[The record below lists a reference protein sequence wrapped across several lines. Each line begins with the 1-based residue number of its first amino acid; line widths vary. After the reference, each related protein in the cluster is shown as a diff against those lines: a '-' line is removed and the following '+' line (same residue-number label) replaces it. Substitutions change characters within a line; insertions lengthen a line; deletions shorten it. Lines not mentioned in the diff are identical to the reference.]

1 MEASADGWDVVLRG
15 GRVIDPESGL
25 DAVRD
30 VAVVAGR
37 IAAVGAGLRARAGG
51 GDVDVAGQVVT
62 AGFIDLHSH
71 VSDLGGLRLQATD
84 GVTTALE
91 LEAGVT
97 PVAQAYQ
104 RAADEGRPINYGFA
118 ASWAMARMEA
128 VAGLPP
134 DASLGAFMARISDP
148 AWQRPAEPAQVG
160 SLLARLAEDL
170 ADGAL
175 GIGVLLGYAPAA
187 SPAEYLRV
195 AALAAEAGVPTF
207 THARDLI
214 EMVPATLA
222 DGAEEIVRAAA
233 ETGAHM
239 HYCHVNSTS
248 QRHIDRV
255 LGLVARAQAA
265 GSRVTTEAYPYGSGM
280 TGIGAAFLAPERL
293 SERGLSPSSLT
304 YAPTGERVASASRL
318 RELRATDP
326 GGLVIIDL
334 LNEDDPADQALL
346 MRSLT
351 FPGAVVASDAM
362 PVTWTA
368 PPADPQAWPLP
379 PAAITHPRTAGTFSR
394 ALRLLTRAGSPARH
408 GDGSPPRDGQL
419 SLGQALAKCSLEP
432 ARLLQDRVPALRGKG
447 RLQPGGDADIVVFD
461 PDTVTDRASYLHSTR
476 PSEGIRHVLVNGA
489 FVVRDGDLVAD
500 ARPGRPVRAEP
511 H

>member
-1 MEASADGWDVVLRG
+1 MAVSADGFDLVLRG
-15 GRVIDPESGL
+15 GRVIDPESGV

-30 VAVVAGR
+30 VAVVNGR
-37 IAAVGAGLRARAGG
+37 IAAVGTGLTAGASGA
-51 GDVDVAGQVVT
+51 DIDVAGQVVT

-71 VSDLGGLRLQATD
+71 VSDLGGLRLQAMD

-97 PVAQAYQ
+97 PVAQAYD
-104 RAADEGRPINYGFA
+104 RAAGQGRPINYGFA
-118 ASWAMARMEA
+118 ASWALARMEA
-128 VAGLPP
+128 VAGLPA

-148 AWQRPAEPAQVG
+148 AWQRPAEPGQVG
-160 SLLARLAEDL
+160 TLLDRLAADL
-170 ADGAL
+170 AEGAL

-187 SPAEYLRV
+187 TPAEYLRV
-195 AALAAEAGVPTF
+195 AGLAAEAGVPTF

-248 QRHIDRV
+248 QRHIERV
-255 LGLVARAQAA
+255 LGLVTRAQAA

-293 SERGLSPSSLT
+293 GERGLSPSSLT
-304 YAPTGERVASASRL
+304 YAPTGERVASATRL
-318 RELRATDP
+318 RELRQADP

-334 LNEDDPADQALL
+334 LREDDPADRALL

-351 FPGAVVASDAM
+351 FPGTVVASDAM
-362 PVTWTA
+362 PLTWTA
-368 PPADPQAWPLP
+368 PPADPLAWPLP
-379 PAAITHPRTAGTFSR
+379 PTAITHPRTAGTFSR
-394 ALRLLTRAGSPARH
+394 ALRLLTGEGP
-408 GDGSPPRDGQL
+408 L
-419 SLGQALAKCSLEP
+419 SLAQVLAKCSLEP
-432 ARLLQDRVPALRGKG
+432 ARLLQDGVPALRRKG
-447 RLQPGGDADIVVFD
+447 RVQADADADLVVFD
-461 PDTVTDRASYLHSTR
+461 PATITDRASYRHSTL
-476 PSEGIRHVLVNGA
+476 PSAGIRHVLVNGA
-489 FVVRDGDLVAD
+489 FVVRDGGIVPD

-511 H
+511 R

>member
-1 MEASADGWDVVLRG
+1 
-15 GRVIDPESGL
+15 
-25 DAVRD
+25 
-30 VAVVAGR
+30 
-37 IAAVGAGLRARAGG
+37 
-51 GDVDVAGQVVT
+51 VVT

-71 VSDLGGLRLQATD
+71 VSDLGGLRLQAMD

-97 PVAQAYQ
+97 PVARAYR

-128 VAGLPP
+128 VGGLPP
-134 DASLGAFMARISDP
+134 EASLGTFMARISDP
-148 AWQRPAEPAQVG
+148 AWQQPAEPTHVG
-160 SLLARLAEDL
+160 ALLARLAEDL

-195 AALAAEAGVPTF
+195 AGLAAQAGVPTF

-222 DGAEEIVRAAA
+222 DGAEEIVRAAV

-293 SERGLSPSSLT
+293 GERGLSPSSLT

-334 LNEDDPADQALL
+334 LDEHDPADRALL

-362 PVTWTA
+362 PVTWTV

-394 ALRLLTRAGSPARH
+394 ALRLLTREHSRALSGEGSPSR
-408 GDGSPPRDGQL
+408 GGQL

-432 ARLLQDRVPALRGKG
+432 ARLLQDRVPALRSKG

-461 PDTVTDRASYLHSTR
+461 PDAVTDRASYRHSTR
-476 PSEGIRHVLVNGA
+476 PSDGIRHVLVNGA
-489 FVVRDGDLVAD
+489 FVVRNGDLVAD

-511 H
+511 R

>member
-1 MEASADGWDVVLRG
+1 VSEWDVVLRR

-30 VAVVAGR
+30 VAVADGR
-37 IAAVGAGLRARAGG
+37 IAAVGTGLEPARAE
-51 GDVDVAGQVVT
+51 VDVAGQVVT

-71 VSDLGGLRLQATD
+71 LNDIGGQRLQALD

-97 PVAQAYQ
+97 PVAAAYR
-104 RAADEGRPINYGFA
+104 RAAAQGRPVNYGFA
-118 ASWAMARMEA
+118 ASWALARMEA

-134 DASLGAFMARISDP
+134 EASLNGFMARIADP
-148 AWQRPAEPAQVG
+148 AWQRAAEPGQV
-160 SLLARLAEDL
+160 SALLARLSADL
-170 ADGAL
+170 SDGAL

-187 SPAEYLRV
+187 SPGEYLQV

-214 EMVPATLA
+214 ELVPATA
-222 DGAEEIVRAAA
+222 VDGAEEITRAAA

-255 LGLVARAQAA
+255 LALVARAQAA

-293 SERGLSPSSLT
+293 GERGLVPSSLT
-304 YAPTGERVASASRL
+304 YAPTGERVASEARL
-318 RELRATDP
+318 RELRQIDP
-326 GGLVIIDL
+326 GGLTIIEL
-334 LNEDDPADQALL
+334 LSEDDPVDRALL

-362 PVTWTA
+362 PLTWTA
-368 PPADPQAWPLP
+368 PPADPLAWPLP
-379 PAAITHPRTAGTFSR
+379 PTAITHPRTAGTFGR
-394 ALRLLTRAGSPARH
+394 ALRLLTR
-408 GDGSPPRDGQL
+408 DGAEFGLDGLL
-419 SLGQALAKCSLEP
+419 SLAQALAKCSLEP
-432 ARLLQDRVPALRGKG
+432 ARLLEDRVPAMRRKG
-447 RLQPGGDADIVVFD
+447 RLQAGLDADIVVFD
-461 PDTVTDRASYLHSTR
+461 PATVADQASYRHSTR
-476 PSEGIRHVLVNGA
+476 PSAGIRHVLVNGA
-489 FVVRDGDLVAD
+489 FVVRDGGIVPAAL
-500 ARPGRPVRAEP
+500 PGRPVRAEP
-511 H
+511 R

>member
-1 MEASADGWDVVLRG
+1 MAASADRWDLVLHG

-30 VAVVAGR
+30 VAVAAGR
-37 IAAVGAGLRARAGG
+37 IAAVGTGLTDRGG
-51 GDVDVAGQVVT
+51 RGDVDVAGQVVT

-71 VSDLGGLRLQATD
+71 VSDLGGLRLQAMD

-97 PVAQAYQ
+97 PVARAYR

-128 VAGLPP
+128 VGGLPP
-134 DASLGAFMARISDP
+134 EASLGTFMARISDP
-148 AWQRPAEPAQVG
+148 AWQQPAEPMHVG
-160 SLLARLAEDL
+160 ALLARLAEDL

-187 SPAEYLRV
+187 SPAEYLSV
-195 AALAAEAGVPTF
+195 AGLAAQAGVPTF

-222 DGAEEIVRAAA
+222 DGADEIVRAAA

-293 SERGLSPSSLT
+293 GERGLSPSSLT

-334 LNEDDPADQALL
+334 LDEHDPADRALL

-362 PVTWTA
+362 PVTWTV

-394 ALRLLTRAGSPARH
+394 ALRLLTREHSRALSGEGSPSR
-408 GDGSPPRDGQL
+408 GGQL

-432 ARLLQDRVPALRGKG
+432 ARLLQDRVPALRSKG

-461 PDTVTDRASYLHSTR
+461 PDAVTDRASYRHSTR
-476 PSEGIRHVLVNGA
+476 PSDGIRHVLVNGA
-489 FVVRDGDLVAD
+489 FVVRNGDLVAD

-511 H
+511 R

>member
-1 MEASADGWDVVLRG
+1 M
-15 GRVIDPESGL
+15 
-25 DAVRD
+25 
-30 VAVVAGR
+30 
-37 IAAVGAGLRARAGG
+37 
-51 GDVDVAGQVVT
+51 
-62 AGFIDLHSH
+62 
-71 VSDLGGLRLQATD
+71 D

-97 PVAQAYQ
+97 PVAEAY
-104 RAADEGRPINYGFA
+104 RRPDDEGRPINYGFA
-118 ASWAMARMEA
+118 ASWALARMEA

-148 AWQRPAEPAQVG
+148 AWQRPAQPAQVDA
-160 SLLARLAEDL
+160 LLARLAEDL

-187 SPAEYLRV
+187 SPQEYLRV
-195 AALAAEAGVPTF
+195 AALAAESGVATF
-207 THARDLI
+207 THARDLV

-255 LGLVARAQAA
+255 LGLVGRAQAA

-293 SERGLSPSSLT
+293 GERGLSPSSLT
-304 YAPTGERVASASRL
+304 YAPTGERVASAGRL

-334 LNEDDPADQALL
+334 LSEDDPADRALL

-379 PAAITHPRTAGTFSR
+379 PVAITHPRTAGTFSR
-394 ALRLLTRAGSPARH
+394 ALRLLTREGTLS
-408 GDGSPPRDGQL
+408 GQGSPPRGDQL

-447 RLQPGGDADIVVFD
+447 RLRPGGDADIVVFD
-461 PDTVTDRASYLHSTR
+461 PDAVTDRASYRHSTR
-476 PSEGIRHVLVNGA
+476 PSDGIRHVLVNGA
-489 FVVRDGDLVAD
+489 FVVRDGDLVTD

-511 H
+511 R

>member
-1 MEASADGWDVVLRG
+1 VSVNDWDLVLRG

-30 VAVVAGR
+30 VAVADGR
-37 IAAVGAGLRARAGG
+37 IAAVGTDLPPGRPQA
-51 GDVDVAGQVVT
+51 DVTGQVVT

-71 VSDLGGLRLQATD
+71 VTDLGGLRLQAMD

-97 PVAQAYQ
+97 PVAEAYR
-104 RAADEGRPINYGFA
+104 RAAAQGRPVNYGFA
-118 ASWAMARMEA
+118 TSWALARMEA

-148 AWQRPAEPAQVG
+148 AWQRPAEPAQV
-160 SLLARLAEDL
+160 SELLARLSADL

-195 AALAAEAGVPTF
+195 AGLAAEAGVPTF

-214 EMVPATLA
+214 EMVPGTLA

-233 ETGAHM
+233 QTGAHM

-248 QRHIDRV
+248 QRHVDRV
-255 LGLVARAQAA
+255 LELVARAQAA

-293 SERGLSPSSLT
+293 GERGLTPSSLT
-304 YAPTGERVASASRL
+304 YAPTGERVASAARL
-318 RELRATDP
+318 RELRQADP

-334 LNEDDPADQALL
+334 LSEDDPADRALL

-362 PVTWTA
+362 PLTWTA
-368 PPADPQAWPLP
+368 PPADPLAWPLP
-379 PAAITHPRTAGTFSR
+379 STAITHPRTAGTFSR
-394 ALRLLTRAGSPARH
+394 ALRLLTRGGPVSRGGP
-408 GDGSPPRDGQL
+408 L
-419 SLGQALAKCSLEP
+419 SLAQALAKCSLEP
-432 ARLLQDRVPALRGKG
+432 ARLLEGRVPAMRGKG
-447 RLQPGGDADIVVFD
+447 RLQAGRDADIVVFD
-461 PDTVTDRASYLHSTR
+461 PATVTDRANYRQSTR
-476 PSEGIRHVLVNGA
+476 PSTGIRHVLVNGT
-489 FVVRDGDLVAD
+489 FVVRDGGIAAD
-500 ARPGRPVRAEP
+500 ARPGRPVRAAP
-511 H
+511 R